1 MTLAEFAK
9 RYSPEAEALATLLAR
24 DLLGVES
31 DEMSML
37 YFVDYV
43 KSGTGLMNL
52 ISDFKDGG
60 QYLRNRQGK
69 ETTYMRKQARV
80 TSSMVFF
87 FFFPKIDPLSL
98 FLQGTRHF
106 PPVSRRA

>member
-87 FFFPKIDPLSL
+87 FFFFFPKD
-98 FLQGTRHF
+98 
-106 PPVSRRA
+106 